1 MNRTTTSLPVCSRAI
16 LRCTHPNFAHTRQ
29 NLSLL
34 YICEVHYCPSIT
46 YLFFKLH
53 QTPPAMVIS
62 LDSLMS
68 TTTNSQTLELGL
80 SVLLTEKRD
89 WLQGKSIGL
98 ITNHTGVDATLQN
111 NYRLFAEVPECQLS
125 AIFTPEHGLWGAVQ
139 DGIAI
144 NGREAVTLK
153 KHPSKNPLRDENP
166 LNVRVFSLYGQSMR
180 PTANQLEGIDLLV
193 YDMQD
198 VGARYY
204 TYISTMLYAMEAAAD
219 YGIAFIVTDRP
230 NPITCNAV
238 EGPVLESGSESF
250 VGIHPIPIRYGLT
263 IGELATLLKAE
274 RVPSCQ
280 LKVAWMPGYKRATWF
295 DDTGLPWVP
304 PSPNMPT
311 PTTAILYPGLCLFEG
326 TNISE
331 GRGTTK
337 PFEYIGAPWC
347 NGEKWAGQ
355 LNDCQLPGVRFRSV
369 VFTPAPASETTKYAK
384 QTCQGVAIHITD
396 RERFRPIETAIQMLS
411 TLITEYSDHFAFK
424 ASHFDRLAGNTWLR
438 EALSSRNSADA
449 LQARWS
455 QELQGWQDRT
465 TQYHVY
471 E

>member
-1 MNRTTTSLPVCSRAI
+1 
-16 LRCTHPNFAHTRQ
+16 
-29 NLSLL
+29 
-34 YICEVHYCPSIT
+34 
-46 YLFFKLH
+46 
-53 QTPPAMVIS
+53 
-62 LDSLMS
+62 MS
-68 TTTNSQTLELGL
+68 TTTHSQTLVELGL
-80 SVLLTEKRD
+80 SVLRTEKRD
-89 WLQGKSIGL
+89 WIHGKSIGL

-111 NYRLFAEVPECQLS
+111 NYRLFAEVPGCRLS

-144 NGREAVTLK
+144 N
-153 KHPSKNPLRDENP
+153 KNPNGIGVNDKNSI
-166 LNVRVFSLYGQSMR
+166 NVPVLSLYGQSMR
-180 PTANQLEGIDLLV
+180 PTANQLEGIDVLV

-219 YGIAFIVTDRP
+219 CGIAFIVADRP
-230 NPITCNAV
+230 NPIACNAV

-250 VGIHPIPIRYGLT
+250 VGIHQIPIRYGLT
-263 IGELATLLKAE
+263 IGELARLLKAE

-280 LKVAWMPGYKRATWF
+280 LKVAWMHGYKRAMGF

-311 PTTAILYPGLCLFEG
+311 LTTATLYPGLCLFEG
-326 TNISE
+326 TNMSE

-347 NGEKWAGQ
+347 NGEKWAGH
-355 LNDCQLPGVRFRSV
+355 LNDCRLPGVRFRSV
-369 VFTPAPASETTKYAK
+369 VFTPAPVSETTKYAK
-384 QTCQGVAIHITD
+384 QTCHGVAIHITD
-396 RERFRPIETAIQMLS
+396 RERFRPIETAVQMLS
-411 TLITEYSDHFAFK
+411 TLTTEYSDQFAFK

-438 EALSSRNSADA
+438 EALSNRNSVDSIQGQWMPD
-449 LQARWS
+449 LQK
-455 QELQGWQDRT
+455 WQDRA

-471 E
+471 Q